1 MIFDH
6 FLATPGSDVY
16 LMMGRSAETA
26 LREAGLSTVEIEAI
40 ATGCLPEKEVEQAAL
55 FPTALRKLEQK
66 DFDRLY
72 RHGWE
77 AADCNLRAHRPDLF
91 AAVPR
96 ADGY

>member
-55 FPTALRKLEQK
+55 FCAS
-66 DFDRLY
+66 
-72 RHGWE
+72 
-77 AADCNLRAHRPDLF
+77 
-91 AAVPR
+91 
-96 ADGY
+96 